1 MFSDKICDMYKNNL
15 LYFAM
20 KIVSSK
26 FLRNKER
33 KWNFKRDVWEADDAV
48 SEAAGNVI
56 KCLKQTAE
64 IMYFRISNSPKNVI
78 PASHVAPILKM
89 NNIFLV

>member
-64 IMYFRISNSPKNVI
+64 IMYFRISNSPKKCDSCVTCSAN
-78 PASHVAPILKM
+78 S
-89 NNIFLV
+89 